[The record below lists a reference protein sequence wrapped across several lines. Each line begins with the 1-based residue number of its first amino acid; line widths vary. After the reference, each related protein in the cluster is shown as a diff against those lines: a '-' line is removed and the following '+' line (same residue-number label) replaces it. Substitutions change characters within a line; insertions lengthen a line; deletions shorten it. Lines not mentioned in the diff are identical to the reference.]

1 MSRRTVLLAL
11 TGAVLVGGLSAPA
24 LADPTLPAGD
34 EPTVVCLRLDG
45 SDGKRDGVCVW
56 VPVGR

>member
-11 TGAVLVGGLSAPA
+11 TGTVLVGGLSAPA
-24 LADPTLPAGD
+24 LADPTLPES

-45 SDGKRDGVCVW
+45 SDGERDGVCVW
-56 VPVGR
+56 VGR